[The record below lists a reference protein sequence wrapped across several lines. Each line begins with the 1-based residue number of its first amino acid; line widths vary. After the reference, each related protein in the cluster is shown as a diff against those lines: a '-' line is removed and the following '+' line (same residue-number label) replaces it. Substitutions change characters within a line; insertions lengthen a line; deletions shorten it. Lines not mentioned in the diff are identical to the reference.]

1 MSSKKCPT
9 KEQLYNDVVSPMTW
23 QEVAVKYG
31 YTSPRFLM
39 SKARKWG
46 LPKKT
51 RKYVGFN
58 YTDPIER
65 RIYLIWHD
73 MKKRCYQPQN
83 KRYARYGGRG
93 IRICDEW
100 LNNFQAF
107 FDWSMAN
114 GYSPELSIDRIEKD
128 INYEPSNCRWATI
141 IEQANNRSNNH
152 FITYKGKT
160 KTMKEWSATVG
171 ISYYVLRSRLNRG
184 WDIEKA
190 LFTPIGG
197 AR

>member
-1 MSSKKCPT
+1 M
-9 KEQLYNDVVSPMTW
+9 
-23 QEVAVKYG
+23 
-31 YTSPRFLM
+31 
-39 SKARKWG
+39 
-46 LPKKT
+46 T
-51 RKYVGFN
+51 RKYVGFDYKN
-58 YTDPIER
+58 PNDWR
-65 RIYLIWHD
+65 VYLIWHD
-73 MKKRCYQPQN
+73 MKRRCYQPQN

-93 IRICDEW
+93 IRVCDEW

-128 INYEPSNCRWATI
+128 GNYEPSNCRWATI

-152 FITYKGKT
+152 FITYNGET
-160 KTMKEWSATVG
+160 KTMKEWSDTVG
-171 ISYYVLRSRLNRG
+171 ISYYALRQRLNRG